1 MPGIP
6 KSSLPAPFICRI
18 VSGVSTPDK
27 PATQSEA
34 LSLLATLSGAV
45 SNGDQRVIA
54 KAASLVEDFAISAS
68 DVQKTFDVLKLPPII
83 GITGSPGVGK
93 STTTSALINHFRSKD
108 FSVAVIAIDPSS
120 AITGGALLGDRIRL
134 TNHFSDKKVFIR
146 SLATRGA
153 LGGLSHATDSV
164 VALLAAAKFDLIIV
178 ETVGVGQS
186 EIEVMRHSDTV
197 ILVLAPGMGD
207 GIQAAKAGVMEIG
220 DIYLIN
226 KSDRGGADEV
236 AREVE
241 RSLALSAKDPAWKP
255 PVVIG
260 AMESET
266 GISELALAISQHL
279 THKGKALPR

>member
-1 MPGIP
+1 M
-6 KSSLPAPFICRI
+6 
-18 VSGVSTPDK
+18 SGVSTPDK

-255 PVVIG
+255 TVVIG

-266 GISELALAISQHL
+266 GISELALAITQHL
-279 THKGKALPR
+279 AHKGKALPR

>member
-1 MPGIP
+1 M
-6 KSSLPAPFICRI
+6 
-18 VSGVSTPDK
+18 SGVSTPDK

-207 GIQAAKAGVMEIG
+207 GIQAAKEIG
-220 DIYLIN
+220 
-226 KSDRGGADEV
+226 RAHV
-236 AREVE
+236 
-241 RSLALSAKDPAWKP
+241 
-255 PVVIG
+255 
-260 AMESET
+260 
-266 GISELALAISQHL
+266 
-279 THKGKALPR
+279 